1 VVEATKNING
11 IDVEKIIP
19 NILISEGL
27 PSLNNELYKMLD
39 KPKQYFNNFLNSD
52 DEIKNFI

>member
-1 VVEATKNING
+1 MVEATKNIDG

-27 PSLNNELYKMLD
+27 PTLNNELYNMLD
-39 KPKQYFNNFLNSD
+39 KP
-52 DEIKNFI
+52 

>member
-1 VVEATKNING
+1 MVEATKNING
-11 IDVEKIIP
+11 IDVEQIIP